1 MRWDSA
7 SPGVHPAGATA
18 QGATLPPISRIRAA
32 TWPDTPRLGR
42 FPKSGRDEARLEVLG
57 PPFIPSLWPGWGQ
70 FSFRRPQRGR
80 MKGDSS
86 PSPSLPI
93 PSRGPDC
100 GAIELGSP
108 PLLRPQRSPFRGGG
122 QNAQAAERQGTYS
135 WAAPPA
141 ASYEP
146 AKPSIHSLRLALS
159 LFSLSLFTLVQPFAR
174 AKLSSDFITRG
185 LFSLQHNFED
195 QGSRRPT
202 QAEGPQSLVRRSV
215 LPREALTGRMYKIY
229 WAKEHTRS

>member
-1 MRWDSA
+1 M
-7 SPGVHPAGATA
+7 PARVCILREQQRKGRRCP
-18 QGATLPPISRIRAA
+18 LPPAFGRPHGR
-32 TWPDTPRLGR
+32 TPPRLGR

-100 GAIELGSP
+100 GTIELGSP
-108 PLLRPQRSPFRGGG
+108 PLLRPQPSPFRGGG
-122 QNAQAAERQGTYS
+122 QNAQAAERQGTHS

-141 ASYEP
+141 ACYEP

-159 LFSLSLFTLVQPFAR
+159 LFSLILFTRVKPFAR

-185 LFSLQHNFED
+185 LFSLQHNFEEFRIAD
-195 QGSRRPT
+195 GE
-202 QAEGPQSLVRRSV
+202 EG
-215 LPREALTGRMYKIY
+215 
-229 WAKEHTRS
+229 

>member
-7 SPGVHPAGATA
+7 SAGEHPAGATA
-18 QGATLPPISRIRAA
+18 QGATLPPTSLIRAA

-42 FPKSGRDEARLEVLG
+42 FPKSGRDEARLEVVG

-80 MKGDSS
+80 MKRDSS
-86 PSPSLPI
+86 PSLSLPI

-108 PLLRPQRSPFRGGG
+108 HLLRPQPSPFRGGG
-122 QNAQAAERQGTYS
+122 RNAPAAEREGTHS

-141 ASYEP
+141 ANYEP

-159 LFSLSLFTLVQPFAR
+159 LFSLILFTRVQPFAR

-185 LFSLQHNFED
+185 LFSLEHNFED
-195 QGSRRPT
+195 QGKRRPT
-202 QAEGPQSLVRRSV
+202 QAEGSQSLVRRGV
-215 LPREALTGRMYKIY
+215 LRRETLAGRMYKIY